1 MAALE
6 CRTTHGKLGFLDPQI
21 INSRNIDQLGDKSEQ
36 AVVDYVYASFV
47 NLHDKNTILLPYHF
61 KPHWILLVIHLNDS
75 KIVVFDGLRT
85 PQAKFQ
91 SVIDTLNKAL
101 VRYKK
106 KCIRHAPRANTF
118 RVWAHPY
125 CLRQDPGT
133 STCGFY
139 LMRFMSIFMEDNN
152 WNIMD
157 AKKLKLP
164 TSKLLPHACFGLAEQ
179 LCGFIFNHVIS
190 SDGAYNIS
198 KAPTGLVGFIE
209 AGCPSDTLDSRST
222 TKEM

>member
-1 MAALE
+1 MHPLSTCTTRIPSFCPTTLSKCGIYRCTSHLYFKMLIALLL
-6 CRTTHGKLGFLDPQI
+6 CR
-21 INSRNIDQLGDKSEQ
+21 
-36 AVVDYVYASFV
+36 
-47 NLHDKNTILLPYHF
+47 
-61 KPHWILLVIHLNDS
+61 PHWILLVIHLNDS